1 MAVADD
7 VQAAAAGVGS
17 AVLFGGVKVSKKRP
31 PETTPQKTIEQAERD
46 CDWIALH
53 GWDWWRTV
61 VADAEQRAKATARED
76 V

>member
-1 MAVADD
+1 M
-7 VQAAAAGVGS
+7 
-17 AVLFGGVKVSKKRP
+17 SKKRP
-31 PETTPQKTIEQAERD
+31 PETPSHKTKQQAERD

-76 V
+76 T